1 MRIPLPFQGWEYQLR
16 SHSAAGR
23 LRARRPWPS
32 RQEDQCC
39 RGPRWTDPRPPNWRS
54 PDPDPK
60 EPESADPARRGPEQG
75 TAPLPRRRGSRLR
88 DGSIWLSSASLA
100 WRGSRL
106 PPSDCKGWPQSPAGV
121 TLNHGM
127 PLRRG
132 FCPSPFGALNSA
144 VECHL
149 HTVEVAGSNPA
160 APTIESIT
168 YGHNSRKIQP
178 AAQPK
183 ATAVLRGFRV
193 LWQMVAKWS
202 SRNACA
208 LEDG

>member
-1 MRIPLPFQGWEYQLR
+1 MQFQGWEYRLR

-23 LRARRPWPS
+23 VRDRRSWPS
-32 RQEDQCC
+32 RPADQRC
-39 RGPRWTDPRPPNWRS
+39 RGPRWIDPRPANWRS

-60 EPESADPARRGPEQG
+60 ELESANPGRRDPEQG
-75 TAPLPRRRGSRLR
+75 KAPLPRRKGSRLR
-88 DGSIWLSSASLA
+88 VGSIWLSSASLA

-132 FCPSPFGALNSA
+132 FCPPPFGALNSA

-160 APTIESIT
+160 APTNII
-168 YGHNSRKIQP
+168 NNFKK
-178 AAQPK
+178 PK
-183 ATAVLRGFRV
+183 HKTGYVKSTLFLRGGFLSSFRHRCG
-193 LWQMVAKWS
+193 MVHERVQEPSWH
-202 SRNACA
+202 
-208 LEDG
+208 G

>member
-1 MRIPLPFQGWEYQLR
+1 MYFQGRNPRLSSHPASGRVARRKFWPLR
-16 SHSAAGR
+16 QADPSGLR
-23 LRARRPWPS
+23 LRR
-32 RQEDQCC
+32 
-39 RGPRWTDPRPPNWRS
+39 TDPRPTSWRS
-54 PDPDPK
+54 ADPDPK

-178 AAQPK
+178 AAQPTI
-183 ATAVLRGFRV
+183 TAVLRGFRV